1 MANKVATLHIPGQ
14 EPIEL
19 PILSGTEGPE
29 VIDVRALG
37 AHGYFTYDPG
47 FLSTAS
53 CTSKLTYIDGDA
65 GILLYRGYPIAELAK
80 GSNYLEVCY
89 LLLNGELPNKEQ
101 FTLGDDNSLDSVV
114 QEICDIGYIPSF
126 CTACYRAGRTGEN
139 FMGFAKSKF
148 VHNFCIPNAIFT
160 FREYLLD
167 YASPETRE
175 KGEKILNSHIEQF
188 KGEQIYGVIQNN
200 LRRLENGERDVRI

>member
-1 MANKVATLHIPGQ
+1 MADKVATLHIPGQ

-80 GSNYLEVCY
+80 DSNYLEVCY
-89 LLLNGELPNKEQ
+89 LLLNGELPTKSSM
-101 FTLGDDNSLDSVV
+101 TNSAIPSLAIPWCMNRSRHCLKHSVV
-114 QEICDIGYIPSF
+114 TLI
-126 CTACYRAGRTGEN
+126 RWR
-139 FMGFAKSKF
+139 
-148 VHNFCIPNAIFT
+148 
-160 FREYLLD
+160 
-167 YASPETRE
+167 
-175 KGEKILNSHIEQF
+175 
-188 KGEQIYGVIQNN
+188 
-200 LRRLENGERDVRI
+200 